1 MTISKEEIISKE
13 EAFNK
18 GYLQNKKVFLK
29 PVIRG
34 GKMIKSPD
42 HVAYF
47 QYEGANNW
55 FQLARTSRNTLVDP
69 FVNDE
74 EKKFFEKTLDID
86 LNIHKKKDNFWA
98 TFFVKIVKDWNL
110 MHTGYEFNLSDPM
123 DVLRFKVMQHEP
135 TVAPDWEHRFAK
147 GEYRFALVEEDYEER
162 VETDTTKKLVSAYT
176 FLGTL
181 KGSATRMNE
190 FLGTFLMETKSTKQ
204 VPADASKEWLS
215 KEIKKAIDSDIDTV
229 LRLIDDKDA
238 SIKHL
243 ILKGI
248 RAGAIIKESRNNYNI
263 PGEGVSYM
271 LDELVKY
278 LKDAEKTK
286 SDLYLKLIAR
296 VKIDK

>member
-1 MTISKEEIISKE
+1 MIDSKEVISKE
-13 EAFNK
+13 EAFKK

-34 GKMIKSPD
+34 GKMIKSSE

-55 FQLARTSRNTLVDP
+55 FQLARTNRNTLVNP
-69 FVNDE
+69 FKDDE
-74 EKKFFEKTLDID
+74 EKRFFEAELDVD
-86 LNIHKKKDNFWA
+86 LSIHKKKDNFWA
-98 TFFVKIVKDWNL
+98 TFFVKVVKDWNL
-110 MHTGYEFNLSDPM
+110 MHIGYEFDLSDPM

-135 TVAPDWEHRFAK
+135 TCAPDWEHKFSK
-147 GEYRFALVEEDYEER
+147 GEYRFALVEEDYEEK
-162 VETDTTKKLVSAYT
+162 VETDATQKLISAYT

-181 KGSATRMNE
+181 KSSATKMKE
-190 FLGTFLMETKSTKQ
+190 FLGTYLMETKSTKQ

-215 KEIKKAIDSDIDTV
+215 KEIKKVIESDISTM
-229 LRLIDDKDA
+229 LNLIDDKDA

-248 RAGAIIKESRNNYNI
+248 TVGAITKEGRNNYNI

-278 LKDAEKTK
+278 LKTAERTKT
-286 SDLYLKLIAR
+286 DMYLKLIAQ